1 MTKAIKHHGKEY
13 DEELMSVDEHHSVA
27 SLPYMPQDESSDADE
42 QAQAQADKV
51 KVKTRDLHN
60 KDNYLFFELFS
71 LYTKHQMLRKP
82 QKDQDDHPP
91 MLKPKNHD

>member
-1 MTKAIKHHGKEY
+1 MSNNIKSRVKGY

-27 SLPYMPQDESSDADE
+27 SLPYRPQDESSDADE
-42 QAQAQADKV
+42 QAQANKV

-71 LYTKHQMLRKP
+71 LYTKQQMLRKP

-91 MLKPKNHD
+91 IPKPKQHD